1 MHLAASGV
9 SAKSPRRLASGLPNI
24 CLRRNPNKNKLSI
37 VIENMKHDTIFATMN
52 LEEAKE
58 KFVQSWGSL
67 GTSWGINRTMAQIHS
82 LLLIT
87 KKPLCAED
95 IMAGLQISRGN
106 ANMNL
111 RALID
116 WGLVRRELKAGE
128 RKEFFVAEKD
138 IWEVARRVTAERKKR
153 ELEPILRVLDEVSQV
168 KGPKDDEELLEFKE
182 TITRIQDFVG
192 KLDAVTEKMTK
203 SDRNWF
209 FKAVMKLMG

>member
-1 MHLAASGV
+1 
-9 SAKSPRRLASGLPNI
+9 
-24 CLRRNPNKNKLSI
+24 
-37 VIENMKHDTIFATMN
+37 MN
-52 LEEAKE
+52 LDEAKE

-87 KKPLCAED
+87 KKPLAAED
-95 IMAGLQISRGN
+95 IMASLQISRGN

-116 WGLVRRELKAGE
+116 WGLVRRELKTGE
-128 RKEFFVAEKD
+128 RREFFVAEKD

-153 ELEPILRVLDEVSQV
+153 ELEPVLRVLDEVSQV
-168 KGPKDDEELLEFKE
+168 KGPKDDEEVAEFKE
-182 TITRIQDFVG
+182 TISRIQDFVS
-192 KLDAVTEKMTK
+192 KLDALTDKMTK

-209 FKAVMKLMG
+209 FRAIMKLMS